1 MRQPYTPKKN
11 VFYNGTLR
19 GPICIDNI
27 HDNSSVG
34 DQYAARALALLN
46 DEVTLKLVYTIAKY
60 LPKPVRNGEIESR
73 FDDFD
78 NLDENAPW
86 SVIV

>member
-1 MRQPYTPKKN
+1 M
-11 VFYNGTLR
+11 NGQLR

-46 DEVTLKLVYTIAKY
+46 DDITVKLIYTIGRY
-60 LPKPVRNGEIESR
+60 LPDSLKEGNAESR
-73 FDDFD
+73 FENFD
-78 NLDENAPW
+78 SLHESEGW
-86 SVIV
+86 GIIT

>member
-1 MRQPYTPKKN
+1 M
-11 VFYNGTLR
+11 LR

-46 DEVTLKLVYTIAKY
+46 DDVTVELVYTIARY
-60 LPKPVRNGEIESR
+60 LPSAVREGKIESR
-73 FDDFD
+73 FEDFD
-78 NLDENAPW
+78 SLDETAPW
-86 SVIV
+86 SVIVWIVNYV